1 MSDRFDLLPSA
12 TGESN
17 SSESRPALASKSA
30 PLGEKKGPA
39 LRILVVD
46 DHAVVRQGI
55 IRILASE
62 LTGATLA
69 EAGSGQEA
77 IEAAW
82 KQDWDLI
89 LLDISLPGRCG
100 IDVLKEIKSARPKVP
115 VLIVSMHSEGQFAI
129 RALKAGAAGYL
140 TKDSPY
146 ETLIYAVRRLL
157 GGGKFISPT
166 LAEKLAVQLD
176 PDTSKLPHETLSDRE
191 FEVLRMLGS
200 GKTVGEIAQQ
210 LFLSVKTISTYR
222 ARILT
227 KMGLTNKAEMVQY
240 CIRNTLVE

>member
-1 MSDRFDLLPSA
+1 MSP
-12 TGESN
+12 
-17 SSESRPALASKSA
+17 
-30 PLGEKKGPA
+30 GEKKGAA

-55 IRILASE
+55 IRILASD
-62 LTGATLA
+62 LPGAILA
-69 EAGSGQEA
+69 EAGTGQEA
-77 IEAAW
+77 IDATW
-82 KQDWDLI
+82 KEDWDLI

-115 VLIVSMHSEGQFAI
+115 ILIVSMHSEGQFAI
-129 RALKAGAAGYL
+129 RALKGGAAGYL
-140 TKDSPY
+140 TKDSPH

-157 GGGKFISPT
+157 GGGKFISAT

-176 PDTSKLPHETLSDRE
+176 VDTSKLPHESLSDRE

-200 GKTVGEIAQQ
+200 GRTVGEIAQQ

-227 KMGLTNKAEMVQY
+227 KMGLTNNAELVQY
-240 CIRNTLVE
+240 CIRNSLVD

>member
-1 MSDRFDLLPSA
+1 MSHYPDLLPS
-12 TGESN
+12 TSGETD
-17 SSESRPALASKSA
+17 SSESRPAPASKSA
-30 PLGEKKGPA
+30 PQGEKKA
-39 LRILVVD
+39 SVLRILVVD
-46 DHAVVRQGI
+46 DHALVRQGI

-62 LTGATLA
+62 LPGAILV

-77 IEAAW
+77 IEATW
-82 KQDWDLI
+82 KQDWDLV
-89 LLDISLPGRCG
+89 LLDISLPGRSG
-100 IDVLKEIKSARPKVP
+100 IDVLKEIKSARPKIPILV
-115 VLIVSMHSEGQFAI
+115 VSMHSEGQFAI

-140 TKDSPY
+140 TKDSPH

-157 GGGKFISPT
+157 SGGKYISPT

-176 PDTSKLPHETLSDRE
+176 ADTSKLPHEVLSDRE

-227 KMGLTNKAEMVQY
+227 KMGLTNNSEIVQY
-240 CIRNTLVE
+240 CIRNTLVD